1 MGQLKKKGIEPD
13 ARYNNLVVSRFT
25 NYLMKGGKKNTAR
38 RIIYG
43 AFDII
48 KDKTKKE
55 PIEIFEQAIQNA
67 SPILEVRSKRIGGA
81 KYQVPVEVSKNRRIA
96 LAMRWIIK
104 ATRKGKGH
112 MDQRLAKELIE
123 ASENTGEAIRKKDNV
138 HKMAEANKAFA
149 HFAW

>member
-13 ARYNNLVVSRFT
+13 PRYNNLVVSRFT

-81 KYQVPVEVSKNRRIA
+81 KYQVPMEVSKNRRIA

-104 ATRKGKGH
+104 AASKGKGH
-112 MDQRLAKELIE
+112 MDQRLAKEFME
-123 ASENTGEAIRKKDNV
+123 AAGNTGEAIRKKDNV

>member
-13 ARYNNLVVSRFT
+13 PRYNNLVVSRFT

-48 KDKTKKE
+48 QEKTKKE
-55 PIEIFEQAIQNA
+55 PVKIFEQAIQNA

-81 KYQVPVEVSKNRRIA
+81 EYQVPVEVSRDRRVA
-96 LAMRWIIK
+96 LAMRWIIG

-112 MDQRLAKELIE
+112 MKQKLARELIE
-123 ASENTGEAIRKKDNV
+123 AASNTGEAIRKKDNV

>member
-1 MGQLKKKGIEPD
+1 MGKLKKKGIEPD

>member
-13 ARYNNLVVSRFT
+13 PRYNNLVVSRFT

-55 PIEIFEQAIQNA
+55 PVEIFEQAIQNA

-81 KYQVPVEVSKNRRIA
+81 KYQVPVEVSKDRRIA
-96 LAMRWIIK
+96 LAMRWIIG
-104 ATRKGKGH
+104 AASKGKGQ
-112 MDQRLAKELIE
+112 MKKKLAKELIE
-123 ASENTGEAIRKKDNV
+123 AAGNTGEAIRKKDNV

>member
-13 ARYNNLVVSRFT
+13 PRYNNLVVSRFT

-48 KDKTKKE
+48 QDKTKKE
-55 PIEIFEQAIQNA
+55 PVEIFEQAIQNA

-81 KYQVPVEVSKNRRIA
+81 KYQVPVEVSKDRRVA
-96 LAMRWIIK
+96 LAMRWIIG
-104 ATRKGKGH
+104 AASKGKGQ
-112 MDQRLAKELIE
+112 MKQRLAKEFIE
-123 ASENTGEAIRKKDNV
+123 AASNTGEAIRKKDNV